1 MKTDPM
7 RVAEISLDAIRHNVR
22 RVSELTNGNTI
33 IAVIKANGYGHGAT
47 WVAKAAL
54 EAGATLLGVTDL
66 EEALSL
72 RREGISAPILCWLH
86 GAGANMRDVVR
97 ERIEVGVSHLEQLER
112 IASAAEELGEMA
124 TIQFKVDTGL
134 SRNGA
139 AASEW
144 GRLFRRGAELQA
156 RGLVR
161 VRGIFSHLA
170 NAGEAADRAQA
181 RAFDAAIAELRRTGI
196 EPELIHLAASAATL
210 TSPHLHYN
218 AVRVGV
224 ILLGLSPLAG
234 VTARELGLRP
244 AMTLKAEIVSLRR
257 VSAGTGVSY
266 GYTYHCV
273 HDTTLA
279 LVPIGYADGMPRAL
293 NGRAATVSVRGVK
306 CPIVGRI
313 GMDQCIID
321 LFPLGDG
328 VGEVQLG
335 DRVVLFGDPEL
346 GHDSVDVWAD
356 LMQTINY
363 EIVVGIGSR
372 VHRVPIEEVI
382 A

>member
-7 RVAEISLDAIRHNVR
+7 RVAEISLDAIRHNVG